1 MSTRRSRPSR
11 RKEKEP
17 DADIEGILRR
27 VLDLDGP
34 PTLDGLE
41 RAHDT
46 ITWRLESSAR
56 EIRLIARERELGKRE
71 LALIDEE
78 IQRMELAESQK

>member
-1 MSTRRSRPSR
+1 M
-11 RKEKEP
+11 
-17 DADIEGILRR
+17 
-27 VLDLDGP
+27 
-34 PTLDGLE
+34 TLDGLE
-41 RAHDT
+41 RTRDT

-56 EIRLIARERELGKRE
+56 EIRLIAQERELGKRE